1 MTYEPTTWAP
11 GVSGTEITAA
21 RLNNIESGLA
31 AVHTA
36 VYLPPPTG
44 GNDTT
49 AIQSVVNTVPSGG
62 TLHVGA
68 AYRIDGQINIA
79 TPMTIQGAGRG
90 CGFYSGVG
98 TGSQVMLN
106 VTSSGVHLSGLMIK
120 HAQFAAAA
128 NQTCVQFMGTSGTA
142 PITDVS
148 VESCQITR
156 SGKYAIFA
164 QYVSEF
170 AFDKNV
176 IRDHCYAGIAM
187 LSCSSGSADNNRVGN
202 ITMTGYTRSYGI
214 FATRASVD
222 LSSADPRSTDISISN
237 NTVFDITGWDGINTH
252 AGQNITISGN
262 VVRNVLKP
270 IEIVACPNTAGVNV
284 YAPLEV
290 AVIGNTITSSVTD
303 GSLGAGITFV
313 GAQGANVVGTVPEYG
328 TGLISGNTVRG
339 HGDQSSSLS
348 GAILAYYTQGLTIT
362 NNTIIEPSPHGVY
375 LYHDNAGFVCTG
387 NTVID
392 PWTTAG
398 AIASAVASGS
408 DYNVGHIGTNAILR
422 NAKSATLVAS
432 RGIYISSQS
441 NTRITLGP
449 NDMAAA
455 ATPVSDSGARAT
467 TTTANLGA
475 WRPVD
480 NSFIAC
486 DIDPMVANSTLLV
499 PTAGVLY
506 LRKMKMSV
514 DSAITN
520 VLMSVSGAGA
530 TLSNSYVGVFDEG
543 GNLLATSADASTALQ
558 STGFKTFTLVTP
570 TAAIAAGTWVYVGL
584 VVGSGGTLPTLRAA
598 GVSAHALGIPS
609 ASEFRW
615 GSILTGL
622 TALPSSFT
630 PGSVASLNS
639 SAAPLFALS

>member
-1 MTYEPTTWAP
+1 MTYDRTTWVP
-11 GVSGTEITAA
+11 GVTEFTSA
-21 RLNNIESGLA
+21 RANNIEAGLA

-222 LSSADPRSTDISISN
+222 LSSADPRSTDISISDN
-237 NTVFDITGWDGINTH
+237 IVFDITGWDGINTH
-252 AGQNITISGN
+252 AGQNITVSNN
-262 VVRNVLKP
+262 VIRNVLKP

-290 AVIGNTITSSVTD
+290 NVIGNTITSSVTD

-328 TGLISGNTVRG
+328 TGLISGNTIRG
-339 HGDQSSSLS
+339 HGNHTNSLS
-348 GAILAYYTQGLTIT
+348 GGIVAYYTQGLSIT
-362 NNTIIEPSPHGVY
+362 NNTIAEPAPHGIFF
-375 LYHDNAGFVCTG
+375 YHDNAGFICTG

-392 PWTTAG
+392 PWTNDAG
-398 AIASAVASGS
+398 VLITSALASNSG
-408 DYNVGHIGTNAILR
+408 YNDGHLSSNTILR
-422 NAKSATLVAS
+422 GAKSALQVAA
-432 RGIYISSQS
+432 RGIWANNQT
-441 NTRITLGP
+441 NTRLLLGN
-449 NDMAAA
+449 NDMLAAGI
-455 ATPVSDSGARAT
+455 PVSDSGGRT
-467 TTTANLGA
+467 FGSGNFGA
-475 WRPVD
+475 WMPAD
-480 NSFIAC
+480 NGFIAC
-486 DIDPMVANSTLLV
+486 DLDPMLVNSTLVL
-499 PTAGVLY
+499 PTAGVMY
-506 LRKMKMSV
+506 LRKMKMAV
-514 DSAITN
+514 DSPVTN
-520 VLMSVSGAGA
+520 VLCSVSGAGA
-530 TLSNSYVGVFDEG
+530 TLSDAYFGVFDSA
-543 GNLLATSADASTALQ
+543 GNQLGTSADVSTTLQ
-558 STGFKTFTLVTP
+558 STGFKTIPLATP
-570 TAAIAAGTWVYVGL
+570 TAVISAGTWIYISV
-584 VVGSGGTLPTLRAA
+584 VVGAGGTLPTFRAA
-598 GVSAHALGIPS
+598 GVSAHALGVPQ
-609 ASEFRW
+609 ASKYRW